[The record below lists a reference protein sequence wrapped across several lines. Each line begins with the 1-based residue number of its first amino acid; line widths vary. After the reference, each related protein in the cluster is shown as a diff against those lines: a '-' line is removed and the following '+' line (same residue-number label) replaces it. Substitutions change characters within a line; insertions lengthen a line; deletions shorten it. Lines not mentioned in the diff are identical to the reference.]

1 MIIINPHDLHRT
13 SSTEVQE
20 FERILINFSHDFIEP
35 LLKCSHYRLL
45 PFPENQNFIAFS
57 LREQAAVEHM
67 LMEMKK
73 ECKLKKKD
81 TRMSSGRCCFSC
93 FSPFTGALR
102 AAAAIK
108 HGRFTRWMKK
118 SRKSLHISIA
128 AFKKR

>member
-45 PFPENQNFIAFS
+45 PFPEIKLHRIS

-67 LMEMKK
+67 LMEMK
-73 ECKLKKKD
+73 
-81 TRMSSGRCCFSC
+81 RSAS
-93 FSPFTGALR
+93 
-102 AAAAIK
+102 
-108 HGRFTRWMKK
+108 
-118 SRKSLHISIA
+118 
-128 AFKKR
+128 